1 MLQNYLSLST
11 VPPLAPLFSGESMGD
26 KEVRVLE
33 AVCTIVELSKGRVV
47 SLTTKRVLSV
57 LGWYTTTRNR
67 NIVLRVL
74 RELNSVR
81 EVRGRRL
88 RFVASR
94 ESLLKELKEYLQR

>member
-1 MLQNYLSLST
+1 

>member
-1 MLQNYLSLST
+1 
-11 VPPLAPLFSGESMGD
+11 MGD